1 MRRGLTCV
9 VSINSAVYF
18 TILSTGLKIIDNVY
32 DVSLVHALSLHG
44 WHPFCHDKKVSAE
57 GVLPGTKKLS
67 MSHTS
72 CDKNVPFNFSTN
84 FIQSL

>member
-32 DVSLVHALSLHG
+32 DVSLVHTLSLHG
-44 WHPFCHDKKVSAE
+44 WHPFCHDKK
-57 GVLPGTKKLS
+57 GFG
-67 MSHTS
+67 
-72 CDKNVPFNFSTN
+72 
-84 FIQSL
+84 